1 MRVCLSVCLL
11 QACRGNELDPG
22 VLVDDDDDDATA
34 EQPSPAQRIP
44 IEADY
49 LYAYSTVAGLYN
61 RVKVA
66 HTRLP
71 SVVFRS
77 LSRFLAVSLQVT

>member
-11 QACRGNELDPG
+11 QACRGNELDDG
-22 VLVDDDDDDATA
+22 VSVYSHDATA

-44 IEADY
+44 VEADY